1 MEKALEITKIKSF
14 TLLFCQQG
22 DTEHP
27 ALSIQILI
35 LQGLYIID
43 RTQAIE

>member
-1 MEKALEITKIKSF
+1 MEKAPEVTKINSF
-14 TLLFCQQG
+14 THLFCQQV

-35 LQGLYIID
+35 L
-43 RTQAIE
+43 